1 MKVSSVWDRS
11 WSWLVRHGILPVGD
25 RLFGQRMMQRLALL
39 ERAQWWPPER
49 VHEARDAALRA
60 LMRTAYDEVPFYR
73 RLMREAGVGRT
84 DIQRAADLAALP
96 LVTKDML
103 RAAYPHET
111 MRRTGFKLYEVC
123 SSGST
128 GANFFVLEDSET
140 AGWWR
145 ASLLLAFEWAG
156 WRIGEPHMQTG
167 MTLSRTDGRG
177 LKDLLLRCE
186 YVSAYD
192 LTDAHLDA
200 ALAQLERHR
209 LAHLRGYPGSV
220 YYLAR
225 RALET
230 GWNRPLRSVA
240 TWGDTLFPHYR
251 ETIERAFATRVFDL
265 YGIGEGMQIAA
276 QCGEGQSYHLH
287 ALDVIVDVVDD
298 AGRPVPPGVCGH
310 LILTR
315 LHPGPMPLI
324 RYRVGDIGVMRDS
337 ACACGRGFDVLES
350 VQGRDTDV
358 VLTPSGN
365 RLIVHFFTGVLEH
378 FAEISAF
385 QVVQTEP
392 DAIAVRVVPAESY
405 APDTSDRIIARLRE
419 KGAAEL
425 RIEVEPVREIPA
437 APSGKRRFVISDYA
451 RRHYAAAQRAPSR
464 NATHE
469 QTATTRR

>member
-1 MKVSSVWDRS
+1 MSMLDARDRS
-11 WSWLVRHGILPVGD
+11 WSWIVRHGILPIGD

-49 VHEARDAALRA
+49 VHAQRDAAVRA
-60 LMRTAYDEVPFYR
+60 LLRTAYDEVPFYR
-73 RLMREAGVGRT
+73 RIMRDAGVT
-84 DIQRAADLAALP
+84 PADITGAPDLARLP
-96 LVTKDML
+96 IVTKDMM
-103 RAAYPHET
+103 RAAYPHD
-111 MRRTGFKLYEVC
+111 MARRTRFRPYEVS

-128 GANFFVLEDSET
+128 GANFVVLEDSET

-167 MTLSRTDGRG
+167 IMLRRTDGRA
-177 LKDLLLRCE
+177 LKDHLLRCH

-200 ALAQLERHR
+200 ALAALERHR
-209 LAHLRGYPGSV
+209 LMHLRGYPGIL
-220 YYLAR
+220 YHLAR
-225 RALET
+225 RAIET

-240 TWGDTLFPHYR
+240 TWGDTLFAHYR
-251 ETIERAFATRVFDL
+251 ETIERAFGTRVFDL

-276 QCGEGQSYHLH
+276 QCGSGQRYHVH
-287 ALDVIVDVVDD
+287 ALDVVVDVVDD
-298 AGRPVPPGVCGH
+298 AGEPVRPGVPGH

-324 RYRVGDIGVMRDS
+324 RYRVGDIGIVRDTP
-337 ACACGRGFDVLES
+337 CACGRGFDVLES
-350 VQGRDTDV
+350 VQGRDTDI

-365 RLIVHFFTGVLEH
+365 RLIVHFFTGVLAS
-378 FAEISAF
+378 FTEISAY
-385 QVVQTEP
+385 QVVQTEA
-392 DAIAVRVVPAESY
+392 DAIAVRVVPAQSFGPE
-405 APDTSDRIIARLRE
+405 TRDRIVARLRE
-419 KGAAEL
+419 KGATEL
-425 RIEVEPVREIPA
+425 RIDVEPVREIPV

-464 NATHE
+464 AASHHSSTP
-469 QTATTRR
+469 TGR